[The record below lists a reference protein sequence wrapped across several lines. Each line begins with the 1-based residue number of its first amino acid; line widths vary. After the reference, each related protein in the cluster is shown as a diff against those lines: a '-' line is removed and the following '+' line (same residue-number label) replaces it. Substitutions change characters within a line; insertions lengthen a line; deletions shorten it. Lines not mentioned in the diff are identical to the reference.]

1 MSFKYF
7 SVLMPHG
14 ALDGALSPVELVGKI
29 KPGSRGSLIT
39 LMHVLKQKDS
49 EHELGLCPGLT
60 KASY

>member
-29 KPGSRGSLIT
+29 KPGPWQPYYLDARVKTERL
-39 LMHVLKQKDS
+39 
-49 EHELGLCPGLT
+49 
-60 KASY
+60 